1 MMTTSS
7 TSPNS
12 SALASADAS
21 TAVPGTAATEAVL
34 ANGGYEGLT
43 MVKIAA
49 QAGTTHTSIYHY
61 FTSVEAILATL
72 ISRVMSDFDRDLAD
86 RAARAETPQ
95 ALIEAL
101 LISVESGFE
110 TYRSTPVARG
120 LWAATRYLPTL
131 RKIDDEDTV
140 RNVKL
145 FSDRILAL
153 APDTDRDAI
162 RVTALLAASLAVP
175 AYEAA
180 LSLPGPLQN
189 PAITDFLTMIRTRLF
204 TVVGVNDD

>member
-1 MMTTSS
+1 
-7 TSPNS
+7 
-12 SALASADAS
+12 
-21 TAVPGTAATEAVL
+21 
-34 ANGGYEGLT
+34 